1 MYLIGYYARVQALL
15 AEAKTLITL
24 LSNGKLNTLALG
36 EADPSLGGLTNDGD
50 VRETGGEGVLTA
62 VLEVDNV
69 ETTMVTLTVNNGTDT
84 ANAVSTSDNGNVT
97 TLKLDKGL
105 NLVGLQVKT
114 DGVVD
119 ADQRIRV
126 TDGTAVVG
134 HNEGD
139 TLGTNLHLTDLAELV
154 LGLLI
159 RDTVDNKASLN
170 VVKDA
175 EVLTSLLDLDDIH
188 ETGGVVDISA
198 NLAIN
203 LDVTLH
209 NNGVGLTLVQSILQT
224 VADENNKGQALTE
237 LVRTRRR
244 TRGLQTISRN
254 KENFRFIQRC
264 RKACPAS
271 RTWGRP
277 GASNAC
283 GVHEPKEY

>member
-1 MYLIGYYARVQALL
+1 MRGLQALL

-50 VRETGGEGVLTA
+50 VGETGGEGVLTA
-62 VLEVDNV
+62 VLQVDNV

-84 ANAVSTSDNGNVT
+84 ADAVSTSDDGDVT
-97 TLKLDKGL
+97 SLKLDEGL
-105 NLVGLQVKT
+105 NLVSLQVKT
-114 DGVVD
+114 DGVVG

-126 TDGTAVVG
+126 TDSTAVMG
-134 HNEGD
+134 NNEGD

-159 RDTVDNKASLN
+159 RDTVDNKATLN

-224 VADENNKGQALTE
+224 VADKDNKGQALTE

-244 TRGLQTISRN
+244 TRGLNIKTISFN
-254 KENFRFIQRC
+254 
-264 RKACPAS
+264 P
-271 RTWGRP
+271 
-277 GASNAC
+277 
-283 GVHEPKEY
+283 